1 MQNINYETKYNYEGS
16 YLDGTDLDGTDL
28 DGADLDGTDLDK
40 VITMRNYEYREI
52 HNTICSMAPSICQF
66 APDIIIA
73 IGGGGFIPARML
85 RSHLKKV
92 PILAVTMEAYDDN
105 TNSLHNESN
114 VIIHQWFDIT
124 KGHGTRVPGGRV
136 VIVDEVDDTRLTLS
150 KCIETLRDANPAA
163 IAVAVVH
170 NKIKPKKGI
179 LSADILYVAGENVE
193 DIWLNYPW
201 DNNLLI

>member
-1 MQNINYETKYNYEGS
+1 MQNIISE
-16 YLDGTDLDGTDL
+16 GTDLDES
-28 DGADLDGTDLDK
+28 DLDK
-40 VITMRNYEYREI
+40 IITMRNYKYREI

-66 APDIIIA
+66 SPDIIIA

-150 KCIETLRDANPAA
+150 KCIEALRVSNPAA

-170 NKIKPKKGI
+170 NKIKPKKGN
-179 LSADILYVAGENVE
+179 LSEDILYVAGENVE

-201 DNNLLI
+201 DNTQLI

>member
-1 MQNINYETKYNYEGS
+1 MQNINSKTKNIYY
-16 YLDGTDLDGTDL
+16 
-28 DGADLDGTDLDK
+28 GADVSGA
-40 VITMRNYEYREI
+40 ITMRNYEYREI
-52 HNTICSMAPSICQF
+52 HNTICSMAPSIRQF

-92 PILAVTMEAYDDN
+92 PILAVTMEAYNDTTN
-105 TNSLHNESN
+105 TLYNESN
-114 VIIHQWFDIT
+114 VTIHQWFDIT
-124 KGHGTRVPGGRV
+124 KGHGARVPGGRV

-150 KCIETLRDANPAA
+150 KCIETLREANPAA

-170 NKIKPKKGI
+170 NKIKPKKGN

-201 DNNLLI
+201 DNNQLI